1 MINEELKNR
10 IKELQ
15 AIDVMNAE
23 TREEAKA
30 EIVNILK
37 NASVDE
43 IRELLGNETKIHS
56 VVIQKGGVGKSTA
69 SLDLCFTL
77 AKMGFSVLGVDSDP
91 QGSLTMLCNV
101 ESEDEDMKGLHT
113 IYDVYFENLEE
124 GRSLEYE
131 EIKDAI
137 HRPTYKKPA
146 KNESGKWEEK
156 EFEFGFD
163 FIPTNLDLAGYDL
176 ILAKPGHG
184 YVLSNVLKVITKHNH
199 YDFVIIDSLPGLHA
213 LSYNCIMAAATGG
226 CIVPINLEPMT
237 VKGAKNLVMTTSEIQ
252 HISWERGIVHKGIVG
267 IIRNQYSPRMSVQR
281 KYDDVV
287 KELFPIS
294 IFDNTIP
301 NKTVCDK
308 AHSLGRAFSDYD
320 PKTGEIFKEL
330 CYEIIAEDIRRN
342 NESEPVFVD
351 EFGVELWDEFN

>member
-1 MINEELKNR
+1 MIDEKTMKR

-15 AIDVMNAE
+15 AIDALNAE
-23 TREEAKA
+23 TREQAKT
-30 EIVNILK
+30 ELVSIIK
-37 NASVDE
+37 EASVDE
-43 IRELLGNETKIHS
+43 IRELLGNETKTHS

-77 AKMGFSVLGVDSDP
+77 SKMGFSVLGVDSDP

-101 ESEDEDMKGLHT
+101 DSENENMEGLHT
-113 IYDVYFENLEE
+113 IYDKYFEAIEE
-124 GRSLEYE
+124 GRGLEYE

-137 HRPTYKKPA
+137 VRPTYRKPA
-146 KNESGKWEEK
+146 KNENGKWEEA
-156 EFEFGFD
+156 EFDFGFD
-163 FIPTNLDLAGYDL
+163 FIPTNLDLASYDL

-184 YVLSNVLKVITKHNH
+184 YVLNNVLKIINKNKH

-213 LSYNCIMAAATGG
+213 LSYNCIMASASGG

-252 HISWERGIVHKGIVG
+252 HISWDKGIVHKGIVG

-342 NESEPVFVD
+342 TETEPIFVD
-351 EFGVELWDEFN
+351 EFGVELWDEYN